1 MRGRFGDRRCMRRFQ
16 CLGDDGG
23 ARAHGRRC
31 AHRAAARPCPAS
43 AAKTLGFLGGFRS
56 VPDQQWGESV
66 SHLLLEGRSHAQ
78 GLYAVEMMRNEVYC
92 VSIGTCP
99 RRSTSRSDSDL
110 LTQSDGCFGVL
121 RTRAWRGS
129 RRTEILSRDERPD
142 LDRDNA
148 ESRLVCG
155 LPVGRPGATRAG
167 GGE

>member
-1 MRGRFGDRRCMRRFQ
+1 MRRFQ

-66 SHLLLEGRSHAQ
+66 SHLLLEGRNHAQ
-78 GLYAVEMMRNEVYC
+78 GLYVVEMMRSEVYC

-99 RRSTSRSDSDL
+99 RRSTSHSDSDL
-110 LTQSDGCFGVL
+110 LTQCDGCFGGL
-121 RTRAWRGS
+121 GFFERGPGEGS
-129 RRTEILSRDERPD
+129 RRREILSKDERTD